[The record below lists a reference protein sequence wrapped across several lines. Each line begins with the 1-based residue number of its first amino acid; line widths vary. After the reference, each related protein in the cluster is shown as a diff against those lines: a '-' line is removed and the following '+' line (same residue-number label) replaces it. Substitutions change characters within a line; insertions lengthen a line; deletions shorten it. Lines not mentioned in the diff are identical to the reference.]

1 MRLVLGKARGTLL
14 RSSAHPRAAAG
25 VGLPS
30 IEHSRSTVRS
40 DADARGTMVQ
50 YYSPPPPGVRSFSS
64 NSTAEATAYSESE
77 NDAVHLRAGSTT
89 TRRSG
94 GGPTGSLFSKHDKPP
109 IGPGLIGATAS
120 IQRTFGP
127 RASAE
132 GLLATGGAEL
142 AAHASFDPDY
152 GRAQAWIRHHAVG
165 PARLSPVLIAGLIGA
180 LAEAAFPQAIVQAQT
195 LTHQRPLIVG
205 VTVTAAVEVVSV
217 VEKKA
222 TAAST
227 NQNRHEYD
235 DVVVKGSDSD
245 DKSSR
250 NNNDDERKYGYHVT
264 LKTLVTRVRD
274 DAVIAHGY
282 HELWVPDYLQM

>member
-1 MRLVLGKARGTLL
+1 
-14 RSSAHPRAAAG
+14 
-25 VGLPS
+25 
-30 IEHSRSTVRS
+30 
-40 DADARGTMVQ
+40 MVQ
-50 YYSPPPPGVRSFSS
+50 YYCPPTPGVRFFSS
-64 NSTAEATAYSESE
+64 NIAAEATTYSESE
-77 NDAVHLRAGSTT
+77 NDADHLRAGSTT
-89 TRRSG
+89 SRSG
-94 GGPTGSLFSKHDKPP
+94 GGPTGSLFSKHNKPP
-109 IGPGLIGATAS
+109 IGPALIGATAS

-127 RASAE
+127 RSSAE

-222 TAAST
+222 VS
-227 NQNRHEYD
+227 NHNRHEYD
-235 DVVVKGSDSD
+235 DIVVQGGDSD
-245 DKSSR
+245 DKNSS
-250 NNNDDERKYGYHVT
+250 NNNDDERKYGYQVT